1 MRRFWMISAAFLAA
15 VAFTSASVWA
25 QARGG
30 GGQAMGGGGLGGG
43 GLGSG
48 GGLSAGGFG
57 ASAMGGGGLSGGGL
71 TGGGLGGS
79 RAGGGLG
86 STGARGGSSGMFGNR
101 STGSGVSRLQS
112 NFRGGGATGQGRFA
126 GMGLADATQ
135 GFTVGG
141 RREGLVGGTDVQ
153 NFMGGLA
160 SGMAMGGLQGGGRG
174 GFQQQ
179 GRGGRGNQQQNNQ
192 GRNGRGRQQQRQV
205 RTVLE
210 MGFSMPPRN
219 QSAIATTVAGRLA
232 QSRGVDAL
240 SPVTVTMNG
249 RVAVLQGV
257 VPTDHARNLAEQL
270 ALLEPGVSTVQ
281 NDLTIAEESSESS
294 ESASATAVPPAA
306 ARPSTAVPPT
316 VAPPTASPPPAASS
330 PSGP

>member
-1 MRRFWMISAAFLAA
+1 
-15 VAFTSASVWA
+15 
-25 QARGG
+25 
-30 GGQAMGGGGLGGG
+30 
-43 GLGSG
+43 
-48 GGLSAGGFG
+48 
-57 ASAMGGGGLSGGGL
+57 
-71 TGGGLGGS
+71 
-79 RAGGGLG
+79 
-86 STGARGGSSGMFGNR
+86 MFGNR

-160 SGMAMGGLQGGGRG
+160 SGMAMGGVQRGGRG

-192 GRNGRGRQQQRQV
+192 GRNGRGRQQRTV

-219 QSAIATTVAGRLA
+219 QSAIATTVAQRLA
-232 QSRGVDAL
+232 GSRGVAAI
-240 SPVTVTMNG
+240 SPVTVTMSG

-257 VPTDHARNLAEQL
+257 VPTDHARNVAEQL

-281 NDLTIAEESSESS
+281 NDLTVAEESSANS
-294 ESASATAVPPAA
+294 ESASATAVPSAA
-306 ARPSTAVPPT
+306 ARPPA
-316 VAPPTASPPPAASS
+316 ASPPVATPPPTSGS
-330 PSGP
+330 P